1 MGESGQIPK
10 QKAARIAP
18 AVASEVL
25 ELFFAGNFD
34 PCLCPLQGILGAIV
48 VEFRIIA
55 LQKLFR
61 STLRLPSPLHIDF
74 LLTFRGLSQHC
85 DFIGKDLR

>member
-1 MGESGQIPK
+1 
-10 QKAARIAP
+10 
-18 AVASEVL
+18 
-25 ELFFAGNFD
+25 
-34 PCLCPLQGILGAIV
+34 
-48 VEFRIIA
+48 
-55 LQKLFR
+55 LFR